1 MTARSFRLVFGLVLK
16 LFALETD
23 YSRVVSLL
31 REPKTL
37 SCARVWLK
45 KKTECYAL
53 CFSQWLRSSCAW
65 PTKNSLVQPPQ
76 ACLVKGGVVGDQA
89 LPWCPSEEKRLSCI
103 TASSADPISLPCFGG
118 LGCLGLLAKAESGNT
133 VFPPA
138 GGFERLG
145 SRVPSAGTGTWSL
158 LVRARKQAPDF
169 LLALGQSSGQ
179 LKLLVG

>member
-53 CFSQWLRSSCAW
+53 CFSQILQKRTNAAQMMRGSS
-65 PTKNSLVQPPQ
+65 PNTSSQGSFGKESMM
-76 ACLVKGGVVGDQA
+76 
-89 LPWCPSEEKRLSCI
+89 LP
-103 TASSADPISLPCFGG
+103 
-118 LGCLGLLAKAESGNT
+118 
-133 VFPPA
+133 
-138 GGFERLG
+138 
-145 SRVPSAGTGTWSL
+145 
-158 LVRARKQAPDF
+158 
-169 LLALGQSSGQ
+169 
-179 LKLLVG
+179 

>member
-53 CFSQWLRSSCAW
+53 CFSQKMLFTVSLKHVTISSFPLQMPAQIDRNA
-65 PTKNSLVQPPQ
+65 PEHVSL
-76 ACLVKGGVVGDQA
+76 G
-89 LPWCPSEEKRLSCI
+89 R
-103 TASSADPISLPCFGG
+103 
-118 LGCLGLLAKAESGNT
+118 
-133 VFPPA
+133 
-138 GGFERLG
+138 
-145 SRVPSAGTGTWSL
+145 
-158 LVRARKQAPDF
+158 RAT
-169 LLALGQSSGQ
+169 
-179 LKLLVG
+179 

>member
-53 CFSQWLRSSCAW
+53 CFSQSFHRSLCICRSSKTSPSVHNRGHHTSFETSLRSSSKDFDC
-65 PTKNSLVQPPQ
+65 PEILVVAQILEEP
-76 ACLVKGGVVGDQA
+76 LVA
-89 LPWCPSEEKRLSCI
+89 
-103 TASSADPISLPCFGG
+103 
-118 LGCLGLLAKAESGNT
+118 
-133 VFPPA
+133 
-138 GGFERLG
+138 
-145 SRVPSAGTGTWSL
+145 
-158 LVRARKQAPDF
+158 
-169 LLALGQSSGQ
+169 
-179 LKLLVG
+179 

>member
-53 CFSQWLRSSCAW
+53 CFSQNLK
-65 PTKNSLVQPPQ
+65 T
-76 ACLVKGGVVGDQA
+76 VGEVLDA
-89 LPWCPSEEKRLSCI
+89 MI
-103 TASSADPISLPCFGG
+103 AA
-118 LGCLGLLAKAESGNT
+118 A
-133 VFPPA
+133 
-138 GGFERLG
+138 
-145 SRVPSAGTGTWSL
+145 SL
-158 LVRARKQAPDF
+158 LSSGSLNLQKRGHSRLHPNVGFAASAPQ
-169 LLALGQSSGQ
+169 QSSSKQ
-179 LKLLVG
+179 SDPQVTLKMCLQHVAAVTT